1 MGNLRSQT
9 SQSITTEPI
18 FIPHASR
25 SFSQKGFQFQSK
37 SISRPQTQAYTRT
50 NLPTLNAVNLSL
62 PFTTLLGTR
71 SEIIGSSWSVEHD
84 EDIEYDATSTA
95 SDRTEPFQFQKK
107 EKPNKGRRKSFVDTV
122 KPVAALISALAR
134 RLLKEREV
142 IEGFSRHIGEQV
154 CLDLQKLNRL
164 VQCLREKL
172 GSTVDIPKLERVEA
186 EQATTLIK
194 LGMMTLFQNASALAV
209 EAEHG
214 LLCDTEACVMAVEC
228 RELVQSLT
236 ARLDCDARITPASAL
251 RTLAAAKRR
260 FGLAVLERIGLG
272 GRRVVAD
279 DELEPHLRSVFA
291 EFDADDS
298 GSIDLA
304 ELGAAM
310 ALLEVPAT
318 DASLRRFLADADAD
332 GNGAVSLAEFR
343 ALTASVLREN
353 GVAVVT
359 SFFRASPESF
369 SSRVSPEP
377 AAEPVQP
384 GDGPQRDVPSR
395 HSYELRVPVVKD
407 LAPLV
412 PAFHGQPL
420 PARTGM
426 EAAPLRRGAPSRA
439 RTRTRPPARGGGR
452 AQAVSLTS
460 PAREPGGRARC
471 LRISQAENPP
481 S

>member
-1 MGNLRSQT
+1 
-9 SQSITTEPI
+9 
-18 FIPHASR
+18 
-25 SFSQKGFQFQSK
+25 
-37 SISRPQTQAYTRT
+37 
-50 NLPTLNAVNLSL
+50 
-62 PFTTLLGTR
+62 
-71 SEIIGSSWSVEHD
+71 
-84 EDIEYDATSTA
+84 
-95 SDRTEPFQFQKK
+95 
-107 EKPNKGRRKSFVDTV
+107 
-122 KPVAALISALAR
+122 
-134 RLLKEREV
+134 
-142 IEGFSRHIGEQV
+142 
-154 CLDLQKLNRL
+154 
-164 VQCLREKL
+164 
-172 GSTVDIPKLERVEA
+172 
-186 EQATTLIK
+186 
-194 LGMMTLFQNASALAV
+194 
-209 EAEHG
+209 
-214 LLCDTEACVMAVEC
+214 MAVEC

-236 ARLDCDARITPASAL
+236 ARFDCDARITPASAL

-279 DELEPHLRSVFA
+279 DELEPHLRRVFA

-452 AQAVSLTS
+452 AQAVSS
-460 PAREPGGRARC
+460 
-471 LRISQAENPP
+471 S
-481 S
+481 